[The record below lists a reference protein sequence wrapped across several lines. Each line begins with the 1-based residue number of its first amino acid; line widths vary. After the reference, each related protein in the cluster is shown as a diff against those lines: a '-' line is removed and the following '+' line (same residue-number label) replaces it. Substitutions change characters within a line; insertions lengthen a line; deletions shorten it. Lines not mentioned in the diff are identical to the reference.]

1 MVRFNTQL
9 CLGLLPATAI
19 ATASALLGHGVHH
32 ATYYHHHYR
41 CPSLAFGRP
50 SHLLSGEPSVKN
62 LSRPPPLQ
70 SSLKIGSE
78 TRPQE
83 LATAPSSLL
92 ESVAAVASDVDGTL
106 TTPDVTVSHRTVSA
120 VKAVLNSE
128 VLFFPATGK
137 VKLSGRAHHLG
148 VFLKSI

>member
-1 MVRFNTQL
+1 MVRLSVQL
-9 CLGLLPATAI
+9 CLGLLPVTAM
-19 ATASALLGHGVHH
+19 ALLGHGVRH

-41 CPSLAFGRP
+41 RISLAFGRS
-50 SHLLSGEPSVKN
+50 SHLSSGEPSVEQS
-62 LSRPPPLQ
+62 SRPSPLQ
-70 SSLKIGSE
+70 STVEIGSE
-78 TRPQE
+78 ARPQE

-120 VKAVLNSE
+120 VKAVLDSE

-137 VKLSGRAHHLG
+137 VKLSGRAHHLV
-148 VFLKSI
+148 VFLKSR